1 MSENP
6 SASDKRNF
14 TRRLKEARIGDAA
27 AQYEVALMYATG
39 AGVGKNVSQAF
50 AWTKTAAEK
59 GHTAAQYLL
68 GSAYASGLGTPK
80 DAQKALFW
88 FIKAHHHGNEKA
100 SFKLAKLLAMGQPAL
115 AFQFAIES
123 AEKGLADAQ
132 LTVAECYADAVGV
145 EHDNGLAL
153 AWYQRAAEQG
163 VAVAQ
168 CALAQAHELGSGV
181 AADLDLARQ
190 WYREAAA
197 HGHPGA
203 QLALD
208 RLDVVGEGR
217 VHRGAKNR
225 AGNRERRNRDARW
238 TQYAAH
244 GRPDDLFHLGMMFE
258 LGISVEKSAK
268 QARAWY
274 KKAAELGH
282 AHAQFALAQG
292 FESSEHGQAAQWYR
306 KAAAQGHADA
316 QCSLATL
323 QMQGFGTTHD
333 PVSALTWYA
342 MAAEQGHASAQF
354 SLAQLLKKDAS
365 AIAFDAVSR
374 AAAAGHA
381 QAQCAMGDRYAQGAG
396 LVQNWFEACR
406 WYEMAAQQGDA
417 LAQCA
422 LAVCYADG
430 KGVKQDVAHA
440 FIWFEKAAAQSVPQ
454 AQWNLGELYASGLPG
469 VEADPKKATLLCKR
483 AANAGFAPASAT
495 LGALFARAKKHE
507 RAVQWWTLAAEQG
520 DLESLFNL
528 GQAHRLGLGVA
539 KNEAKAFGL
548 LRKAALGGV
557 AAAQSRIGLAYA
569 TGEGAALDPIEA
581 CKWFELAALRGDQ
594 AAAANRVR
602 ARRALSPAQLAEV
615 DRRVQE
621 FSGLPHSPQPA
632 RPAGRGRA

>member
-1 MSENP
+1 MSEGS
-6 SASDKRNF
+6 SASDKRAF
-14 TRRLKEARIGDAA
+14 TRRLKDARIGDPA

-39 AGVGKNVSQAF
+39 VGVGKNVSQAF
-50 AWTKTAAEK
+50 AWTKAAAEK

-68 GSAYASGLGTPK
+68 GSAYAGGLGTPK
-80 DAQKALFW
+80 DAQKALLW
-88 FIKAHHHGNEKA
+88 FLKAYDHGNEKA
-100 SFKLAKLLAMGQPAL
+100 SLKLARVLAVGQPAL

-132 LTVAECYADAVGV
+132 LAVADCYAGAIGV
-145 EHDNGLAL
+145 EHDNQLAL

-163 VAVAQ
+163 VAAAQ
-168 CALAQAHELGSGV
+168 FALALAHERGSDV

-190 WYREAAA
+190 WYRDAAA
-197 HGHPGA
+197 QGHPGA
-203 QLALD
+203 QLALA
-208 RLDVVGEGR
+208 RLDVLADGR
-217 VHRGAKNR
+217 VNRGAKNR
-225 AGNRERRNRDARW
+225 AGNRERRSSDARW

-258 LGISVEKSAK
+258 LGIGVEKSVK

-274 KKAAELGH
+274 KKAAELGQ
-282 AHAQFALAQG
+282 ADAQFALARG

-316 QCSLATL
+316 QCALAAL
-323 QMQGFGTTHD
+323 QLQGQGTPHD

-342 MAAEQGHASAQF
+342 MAAEQGHASAQLA
-354 SLAQLLKKDAS
+354 LAQLLKKDAS
-365 AIAFDAVSR
+365 AIALDAISR
-374 AAAAGHA
+374 AAAAGNA

-396 LVQNWFEACR
+396 VAQNWFEAGR
-406 WYEMAAQQGDA
+406 WYDKAAQQGDA
-417 LAQCA
+417 IAQCA

-430 KGVKQDVAHA
+430 KGVKQDMAHA
-440 FIWFEKAAAQSVPQ
+440 FIWFEKAAAQNVPQ
-454 AQWNLGELYASGLPG
+454 AQWNLGELYATGLPG

-507 RAVQWWTLAAEQG
+507 RAVQWWTLAVEQG

-539 KNEAKAFGL
+539 KDEAKAFEL
-548 LRKAALGGV
+548 LRKAAVGGV
-557 AAAQSRIGLAYA
+557 AAAQSRLGLAYA

-602 ARRALSPAQLAEV
+602 ARSALSPAQLAEV
-615 DRRVQE
+615 ERRVKE
-621 FSGLPHSPQPA
+621 SPHSPQPP
-632 RPAGRGRA
+632 RPAGRGGA